1 MKLRSGKIIKKRIS
15 ENEAAEIL
23 LSLKK
28 NYPLNVDKK
37 KLRETISKSIKRNVN
52 IKLI

>member
-1 MKLRSGKIIKKRIS
+1 MELRSGRIIKKRIS
-15 ENEAAEIL
+15 ENDAVEIL

-28 NYPLNVDKK
+28 NYPINVDKK
-37 KLRETISKSIKRNVN
+37 KLRKVISKSIKKNVN

>member
-1 MKLRSGKIIKKRIS
+1 MKLRSGRIIKKRIS
-15 ENEAAEIL
+15 KNEAAEIL

-28 NYPLNVDKK
+28 NYPINVDKK
-37 KLRETISKSIKRNVN
+37 KLREAISNSIKKNVN